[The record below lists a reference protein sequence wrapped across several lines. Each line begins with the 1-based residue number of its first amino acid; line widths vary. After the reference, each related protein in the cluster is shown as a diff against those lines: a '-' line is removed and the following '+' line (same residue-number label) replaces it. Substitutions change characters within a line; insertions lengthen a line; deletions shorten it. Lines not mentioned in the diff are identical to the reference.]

1 MKIAVVLLVGFLSSF
16 MIYLIAGALLYGLGG
31 IVLLSPVLKFS
42 IFLECW
48 VFSTLL
54 LVYQTNSVTQVI
66 ERGFLLGATEWL
78 AVILSGLVF
87 NDMILIAALMI
98 LFCLAGFATTRAW
111 VRESLQQSS
120 SYNHHSV

>member
-1 MKIAVVLLVGFLSSF
+1 MKIAVVITVGFLSSF
-16 MIYLIAGALLYGLGG
+16 LIYLITGALLYELAGV
-31 IVLLSPVLKFS
+31 VLLSPVLKFN

-48 VFSTLL
+48 VFSTIL

-87 NDMILIAALMI
+87 KIPLIPTLMM

-111 VRESLQQSS
+111 LSKSLQP
-120 SYNHHSV
+120 

>member
-16 MIYLIAGALLYGLGG
+16 LIYWIAGALLYGLAG
-31 IVLLSPVLKFS
+31 IIILSPVLKFS

-48 VFSTLL
+48 VFSTTL

-78 AVILSGLVF
+78 AVILSGSIF
-87 NDMILIAALMI
+87 NNMPLIAALMM

-111 VRESLQQSS
+111 VRESLPQSS
-120 SYNHHSV
+120 SYNQHSV